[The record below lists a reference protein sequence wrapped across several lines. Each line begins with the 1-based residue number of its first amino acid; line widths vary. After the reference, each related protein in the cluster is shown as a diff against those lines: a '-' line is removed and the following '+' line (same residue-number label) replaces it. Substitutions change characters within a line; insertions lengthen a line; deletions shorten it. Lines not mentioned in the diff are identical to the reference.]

1 MYPISP
7 QTIKKKKRKKK
18 LLLKTMLEKRID
30 LSLRKLS
37 RFTVETAA
45 LTRDRGGEFDDPQKA
60 LGVDPSFEL

>member
-45 LTRDRGGEFDDPQKA
+45 LTRDRGGEFDDP
-60 LGVDPSFEL
+60 